1 MKQSNTTFSFISRLI
16 IKLLELNQKL
26 CLVLISMKKVNFVIQ
41 SLRPYQ
47 WIKNGFVF
55 LPLIFAKELFD
66 IRSFFTILQATLIF
80 CLLTGAVYLIND
92 ISDLESD
99 RNHPRKRY
107 RPLAAGDISV
117 KLAAVVAVVL
127 LLISLLSGYMI
138 GVPFLCILIFYFIFQ
153 LGYTFYLKN
162 VVILDVFCISASF
175 LLRILAGAAAI
186 GVSVS
191 NWLIICASLLTIF
204 LALGKRRHEIELLG
218 EDQAHNHRN
227 VLSGYSTYL
236 LDQMIL
242 IVTGGAILSYMLYC
256 ISPETVEKFQTDHLI
271 YTFPFVLYGIFRY
284 LYLIHKKNRGGS
296 PEKVLVSDLPL
307 LTSVILW
314 GIFCILIIY
323 KVL

>member
-26 CLVLISMKKVNFVIQ
+26 CLVLISMKKVNFIIQ

-138 GVPFLCILIFYFIFQ
+138 GVPFLMHSYILFYFPVRIYVLSEKCGNPGCVLHLSQFSFEDSRRGS
-153 LGYTFYLKN
+153 GYR
-162 VVILDVFCISASF
+162 S
-175 LLRILAGAAAI
+175 
-186 GVSVS
+186 VSVKLVDYLRFFT
-191 NWLIICASLLTIF
+191 NNIF
-204 LALGKRRHEIELLG
+204 SIR
-218 EDQAHNHRN
+218 
-227 VLSGYSTYL
+227 
-236 LDQMIL
+236 
-242 IVTGGAILSYMLYC
+242 
-256 ISPETVEKFQTDHLI
+256 
-271 YTFPFVLYGIFRY
+271 
-284 LYLIHKKNRGGS
+284 
-296 PEKVLVSDLPL
+296 
-307 LTSVILW
+307 
-314 GIFCILIIY
+314 
-323 KVL
+323 